1 KPMKQKAAAT
11 LTATPTW
18 SPKAAMVMAVG
29 MGIMLISIGALN
41 GGTALTGS
49 AWDSIQTTIKEMLS
63 STYVMFA
70 ILLTFLV
77 TIWQLAHGQG
87 YRNLAVVLG
96 ILATALIGPS
106 IVQTVATANGPAPA
120 SSNTAPDYGLAH

>member
-1 KPMKQKAAAT
+1 MKQKAAST
-11 LTATPTW
+11 MTAAPTW
-18 SPKAAMVMAVG
+18 SSKPAMVMVVA
-29 MGIMLISIGALN
+29 MGVMLISIGALN

-49 AWDSIQTTIKEMLS
+49 AWDAIQTTIKEMLA

-70 ILLTFLV
+70 ILLVLLV

-106 IVQTVATANGPAPA
+106 IVQTVATANGPAPT
-120 SSNTAPDYGLAH
+120 SSNTATDFGLAH

>member
-1 KPMKQKAAAT
+1 MTAA
-11 LTATPTW
+11 PTW
-18 SPKAAMVMAVG
+18 SSKPAMVMVVA
-29 MGIMLISIGALN
+29 MGVMLISIGALN

-49 AWDSIQTTIKEMLS
+49 AWDAIQTTIKEMLA

-70 ILLTFLV
+70 ILLVLLV

-106 IVQTVATANGPAPA
+106 IVQTVATANGPAPTST
-120 SSNTAPDYGLAH
+120 SSNTATDFGLAH